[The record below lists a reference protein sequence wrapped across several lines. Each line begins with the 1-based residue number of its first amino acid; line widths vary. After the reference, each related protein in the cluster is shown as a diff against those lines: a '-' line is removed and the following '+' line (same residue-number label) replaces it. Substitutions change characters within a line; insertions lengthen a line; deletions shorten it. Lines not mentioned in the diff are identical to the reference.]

1 MYIFFYCIS
10 CAELHS
16 FHLSYCSF
24 LLALLSFLLLW
35 VYFFLQCL
43 LFFTGTLF
51 FPQWQ
56 SRERTL
62 FFTLNCIQ
70 EHTIFHNSPG
80 QCVYSAHLFIWS
92 LPLSPNDR
100 SSSPG
105 HEFAGSSSPEPP
117 SDSLGLPRYADT
129 GPMHP
134 ANTFT
139 VHTFSVCVPIW

>member
-1 MYIFFYCIS
+1 MYIFFYFIS
-10 CAELHS
+10 CAGLHS
-16 FHLSYCSF
+16 FHLSYCRFFCFFFYCHGFISSCNVCFFFF
-24 LLALLSFLLLW
+24 LLAVFFSIVTKYRKNSFL
-35 VYFFLQCL
+35 YF
-43 LFFTGTLF
+43 
-51 FPQWQ
+51 
-56 SRERTL
+56 
-62 FFTLNCIQ
+62 NCIQ
-70 EHTIFHNSPG
+70 EYTVSHNSPA

-92 LPLSPNDR
+92 LPLSPNDK

-139 VHTFSVCVPIW
+139 ILTFSVCVPI